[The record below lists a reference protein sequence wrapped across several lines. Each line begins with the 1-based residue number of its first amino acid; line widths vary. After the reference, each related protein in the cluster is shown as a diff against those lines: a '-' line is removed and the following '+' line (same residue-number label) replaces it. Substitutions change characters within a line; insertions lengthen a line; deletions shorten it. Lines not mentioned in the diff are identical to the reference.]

1 MSANSITIKSY
12 SPEREKELRKELL
25 DQFRETPI
33 PDNELFANL
42 GLYLSRWQLCRI
54 LYMADLYKQILDV
67 HGNVFEFGCR
77 WGQNLALFSSL
88 RAIHEP
94 FNLSRKIVGFDTF
107 EGFPNVDGKDGVDPI
122 AQVGHYATS
131 AGYESHL
138 ARIMDYHEQINP
150 NPHVRKYELVKGDA
164 SVEAEKYFAANPHTI
179 VAMAYFDFDL
189 YKPTLRCLEL
199 VRDHMTKGSV
209 LAFDELNMEEF
220 PGETLALKEVF
231 GLSRY
236 RIRRNPNSQFQSYI
250 VID

>member
-1 MSANSITIKSY
+1 MTDITIKSL
-12 SPEREKELRKELL
+12 SPIHEQELRKQLL
-25 DQFRETPI
+25 TLFRDTPI

-42 GLYLSRWQLCRI
+42 GLFLSRWQLCRM
-54 LYMADLYKQILDV
+54 LYMADLYKLILGV
-67 HGNVFEFGCR
+67 HGNIFEFGCR

-107 EGFPNVDGKDGVDPI
+107 SGFPSVDAKDGADPI
-122 AQVGHYATS
+122 AAVGHYATS
-131 AGYESHL
+131 AGYEAHL
-138 ARIMDYHEQINP
+138 SQILNYHEQINP
-150 NPHVRKYELVKGDA
+150 NPHIKKFELVKGDA
-164 SVEAEKYFAANPHTI
+164 SVEAERYFAANPHTI
-179 VAMAYFDFDL
+179 VALAYFDFDL

-199 VRDHMTKGSV
+199 VREHMTKGSV

-231 GLSRY
+231 GLARY
-236 RIRRNPNSQFQSYI
+236 KIQRNPNSQFQSYI